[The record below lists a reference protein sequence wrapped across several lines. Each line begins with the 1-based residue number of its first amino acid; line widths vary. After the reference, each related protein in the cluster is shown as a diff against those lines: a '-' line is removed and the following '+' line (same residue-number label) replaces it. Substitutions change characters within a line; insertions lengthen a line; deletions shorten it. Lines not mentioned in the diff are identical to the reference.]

1 MGDKVRRG
9 DIIGSIGKKGN
20 VTNEHLHFEVS
31 LSKEN
36 DSNKESHTRNP
47 ELWVEPLPGT
57 GTIVGILT
65 DSDGNPVPGAR
76 IYGVTKPI
84 PTESPFSFA
93 ETYMDK
99 VHPDESYN
107 ENFVIGDVP
116 EGKYT
121 LHSSVDGRSS
131 MVEVHV
137 EAGKVTRVKMQ
148 LR

>member
-1 MGDKVRRG
+1 M
-9 DIIGSIGKKGN
+9 
-20 VTNEHLHFEVS
+20 
-31 LSKEN
+31 
-36 DSNKESHTRNP
+36 
-47 ELWVEPLPGT
+47 EPLAGT

-65 DSDGNPVPGAR
+65 DSDGDPVPGAR

-99 VHPDESYN
+99 VHPHEFYN

-121 LHSSVDGRSS
+121 LHSSVDGKSS
-131 MVEVHV
+131 TVEVHV
-137 EAGKVTRVKMQ
+137 QAGKVTRVQMELK
-148 LR
+148 